1 MYRGSQE
8 TLAETV
14 ARLEGEIAELR
25 SLHIPA
31 RPREKTLWAITAF
44 SAIMAVLACVALR
57 SAHERAEFLQRR
69 FDAAAMRLDMKTQD
83 LSACER
89 MMDRMPG
96 LVPAATDGQ
105 L

>member
-8 TLAETV
+8 SLAETV

-25 SLHIPA
+25 SLHTPA
-31 RPREKTLWAITAF
+31 RPREKTLWAVTAL
-44 SAIMAVLACVALR
+44 SAILAVLSCVALR

-83 LSACER
+83 LTVCEH
-89 MMDRMPG
+89 MMDRVPG
-96 LVPAATDGQ
+96 PLPTGDGQ

>member
-8 TLAETV
+8 SLAETV

-25 SLHIPA
+25 CLHTPA
-31 RPREKTLWAITAF
+31 RPREKTLWALTAL
-44 SAIMAVLACVALR
+44 SAILALLSCVALR

-69 FDAAAMRLDMKTQD
+69 FDAAATRLDMKTQD
-83 LSACER
+83 LTACEQ
-89 MMDRMPG
+89 MMDRTP
-96 LVPAATDGQ
+96 VPPPASDGQ

>member
-8 TLAETV
+8 SLAETV

-25 SLHIPA
+25 SLHVPA
-31 RPREKTLWAITAF
+31 RPRERTLWAITAF
-44 SAIMAVLACVALR
+44 SAILAVLACVALR

-96 LVPAATDGQ
+96 LVPTATDGQ